1 MATLL
6 QDLGHH
12 NEKSRPVKP
21 LGKEASAAAIGLTV
35 GAFVMALICLAT
47 KMA

>member
-6 QDLGHH
+6 QELGHH
-12 NEKSRPVKP
+12 NEESRPVKP

-35 GAFVMALICLAT
+35 GALVMALIC
-47 KMA
+47 MAMKTA